1 MFDSLKHYISHIL
14 GTNTGRLATWGEND
28 RIYLGFECDYC
39 KKIDQNTVVNI
50 ESEYINGKRD
60 VDFDSE

>member
-1 MFDSLKHYISHIL
+1 MLNGLKHFISHL
-14 GTNTGRLATWGEND
+14 FGTNTGKLATWEEND

-39 KKIDQNTVVNI
+39 KKIDQSTVVNI

-60 VDFDSE
+60 VDSDSE